1 MPCDRRHGAAAR
13 DVAVAHADLF
23 VLLLLGLGGAEFGRE
38 YAIGGERHVVRREHR
53 RVLGA
58 VLPVVYV
65 HTQLVRDDVQH

>member
-1 MPCDRRHGAAAR
+1 M
-13 DVAVAHADLF
+13 
-23 VLLLLGLGGAEFGRE
+23 LLLLGLGGAEFGRE